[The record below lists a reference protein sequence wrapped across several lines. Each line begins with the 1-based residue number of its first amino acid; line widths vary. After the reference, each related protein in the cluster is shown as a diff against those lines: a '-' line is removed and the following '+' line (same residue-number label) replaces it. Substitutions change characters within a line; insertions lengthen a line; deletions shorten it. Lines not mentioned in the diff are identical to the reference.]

1 MNFYLIIFPITT
13 LRFPCYN
20 ITMNKGEEKQ
30 IDIHFSIQEKFRAY
44 TRFLKII
51 WEFNKPLALFR
62 FVLIIL
68 GAFLQPLEVYFFS
81 LFIAAIAATKTET
94 ALTLLI
100 VVIVAYGIRRFIN
113 ELTYSQSDDW
123 FMRVAT
129 SASQQKIWESVA
141 RLKPEALNEPEV
153 RRSLDFVREDLW
165 RLQRLAGNS
174 EWFLRSVLKF
184 IAAAGLA
191 LVAPWWITV
200 LVIIDALLQAAN
212 LWKETNS
219 DIWTSTWNSIDGRR
233 TEYTRYVFLDI
244 RHFLQ
249 LKLLGGETSFLRK
262 YIIANRNILN
272 RFRKIAMQSMLNRGI
287 ISIFHIGAY
296 SAVIIIMGRLALQ
309 DPNQLATLFI
319 ALNLFGLMGEALN
332 GVSGSIT
339 KVFADMQI
347 LSYINR
353 LMEKEPENIHGS
365 RIPADKLTIEFINV
379 SYKYPNS
386 SKYVLKNINIMMQEG
401 EHLAIVGENGAGKT
415 TFLRLLTGLDKPTS
429 GQILLNGKPLS
440 DYSPI
445 EWRKAFHLMLQDA
458 ELYQDF
464 VKDNLYYGTEKNKEN
479 FSYKNALHIAGSDT
493 VINSLPAKE
502 KTFIGNWAAA
512 PGLITQLVSGGQA
525 QRLLISR
532 TLIHGGRII
541 GFDEPT
547 SAMDANAETR
557 FFERVLRASGS
568 RGLIFISH
576 RFSTVRRA
584 ERIIVINQGRIIE
597 QGPHA
602 DLMALNGKYAELYY
616 EQAKWYN

>member
-1 MNFYLIIFPITT
+1 M
-13 LRFPCYN
+13 
-20 ITMNKGEEKQ
+20 E
-30 IDIHFSIQEKFRAY
+30 IDIQFSTKEKFRAY

-51 WEFNKPLALFR
+51 WEFNKPLAVFR
-62 FVLIIL
+62 FTLIFL

-81 LFIAAIAATKTET
+81 LFIAAIAASKTET

-100 VVIVAYGIRRFIN
+100 VVIIAYGIRRFVN

-129 SASQQKIWESVA
+129 AASQQKIWESVA

-165 RLQRLAGNS
+165 RLNRLAGNS

-184 IAAAGLA
+184 VGAAGLA
-191 LVAPWWITV
+191 IIAPWWITV
-200 LVIIDALLQAAN
+200 LVLIDALLQAIN
-212 LWKETNS
+212 LWKESNS

-233 TEYTRYVFLDI
+233 IEYTRYVFLDI
-244 RHFLQ
+244 RQFLQ
-249 LKLLGGETSFLRK
+249 LKLLGGEKSFLRK
-262 YIIANRNILN
+262 FIAANRNILE

-296 SAVIIIMGRLALQ
+296 SAVIIIMGQQALQ
-309 DPNQLATLFI
+309 DPNQLAILFI

-332 GVSGSIT
+332 GISGSVT
-339 KVFADMQI
+339 KVLADMQI
-347 LSYINR
+347 LAYVNR
-353 LMEKEPENIHGS
+353 LMEKEPEKVTGA
-365 RIPADKLTIEFINV
+365 RIPANKLKIELIDVN
-379 SYKYPNS
+379 YKYPNS
-386 SKYVLKNINIMMQEG
+386 NKYALKNINLVIQEG

-415 TFLRLLTGLDKPTS
+415 TFFRLLSGLDKPTS
-429 GQILLNGKPLS
+429 GHILLNGKSLS

-445 EWRKAFHLMLQDA
+445 EWRRTFHLMLQDA

-464 VKDNLYYGTEKNKEN
+464 VKDNLYYGTEKSQEN
-479 FSYKNALHIAGSDT
+479 FSYKSSLHITGSDV
-493 VINSLPAKE
+493 VINALPAKE
-502 KTFIGNWAAA
+502 KTFIGNWAAP
-512 PGLITQLVSGGQA
+512 PGITTQLVSGGQA

-547 SAMDANAETR
+547 SAMDANAEMR
-557 FFERVLRASGS
+557 FFERMLQASGS

-584 ERIIVINQGRIIE
+584 ERIIVFNQGRIIE

-602 DLMALNGKYAELYY
+602 DLIALKGKYAELYN